1 MKKIIN
7 NPADV
12 VKEALQGMQAAYEGT
27 LDYTPGAEVISR
39 HEKGDKVGCSSF
51 RKCIFFSKSGQDR
64 GCH

>member
-39 HEKGDKVGCSSF
+39 HEKGDKVAAVSYTHL
-51 RKCIFFSKSGQDR
+51 DL
-64 GCH
+64 